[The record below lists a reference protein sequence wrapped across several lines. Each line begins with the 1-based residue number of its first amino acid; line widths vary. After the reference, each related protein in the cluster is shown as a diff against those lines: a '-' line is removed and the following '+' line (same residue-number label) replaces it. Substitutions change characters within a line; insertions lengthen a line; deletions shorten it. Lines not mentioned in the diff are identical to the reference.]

1 MQFSQG
7 RLEFQELY
15 IGCPSAPPPGVDRVL
30 ALGQDASGR
39 TEASGVCGMRAVR
52 VLRSQLRLMPNR
64 ACPTCVGP
72 SLKPSWS
79 PGGSQGRHGC
89 LLVRQAQGLVGGSS
103 FWGAARILAACPG
116 PSLLMLGSP
125 PGSQGQPCS
134 VLPSPPHSLSSQKQ
148 EPGPQP
154 SQEKT
159 DTPRKD
165 RGKFFSAPGLPC
177 TELPLLGE
185 AVQAEKLAQPRR
197 MVPDNPSRGG
207 ELRAGL

>member
-15 IGCPSAPPPGVDRVL
+15 IGCPSVPPPGVDRVL
-30 ALGQDASGR
+30 APGQDASGR
-39 TEASGVCGMRAVR
+39 TEASGVCGMRAVW
-52 VLRSQLRLMPNR
+52 VLRSQLRLMPNC
-64 ACPTCVGP
+64 ACPTGVGP
-72 SLKPSWS
+72 SLKPIWS

-134 VLPSPPHSLSSQKQ
+134 VLQSPPHSLSSQK
-148 EPGPQP
+148 PGAWAPTF
-154 SQEKT
+154 SRE
-159 DTPRKD
+159 D
-165 RGKFFSAPGLPC
+165 RHPKEGQRQVLFCPWAALHGASF
-177 TELPLLGE
+177 
-185 AVQAEKLAQPRR
+185 
-197 MVPDNPSRGG
+197 
-207 ELRAGL
+207 AG